1 MKQPMDMTARFLQ
14 RITWSRTSGGR
25 SFCDRVVFLVVVF
38 ILVVLSGYCS
48 DKNVLVIATPIG
60 RKATYGQNAPSGR
73 LSPKSYTGDAGFSKS
88 CPVEDVG
95 VKTYLAQTVFEGE
108 ARSRSPVRD
117 GVYNVTFVVQQVYKG
132 PQTGF
137 LKSQVRL
144 QFAEK
149 IIPSDSNFQK
159 CNDEGSKNSVVKAN
173 IKRGGKYI
181 VFVDKVE
188 QHIFKPRGEPVRRNK
203 RSEKAVKDVVCLNC
217 VRPPS
222 VTGLH
227 DISLKPKEKLKHVC
241 RVKGNPLPAV
251 LWYKD
256 GVRVQPSRKIRI
268 HTKKRRSTLV
278 IPKVRPEDAG
288 LYRCEAKSVI
298 GIDANITAR
307 VTVISDTRPENT
319 TTLWPLYGVPCPV
332 ETYCLN
338 GGTCFY
344 YETVGELVCQCA
356 DGYKGQRCENK
367 AVFNRGNVRKGAWAL
382 DASTRM
388 LPFH

>member
-1 MKQPMDMTARFLQ
+1 MDMTARFLHG
-14 RITWSRTSGGR
+14 ITWSRR
-25 SFCDRVVFLVVVF
+25 SLCDKVVFLVVVVV
-38 ILVVLSGYCS
+38 LVVLSGSCT
-48 DKNVLVIATPIG
+48 DKNVLVTAAPIG
-60 RKATYGQNAPSGR
+60 RRATSGHIAPSGVLR
-73 LSPKSYTGDAGFSKS
+73 KSFSGGAAVSKS
-88 CPVEDVG
+88 CPEDDVG
-95 VKTYLAQTVFEGE
+95 VKTYLAQTVFEGK

-132 PQTGF
+132 SEPGF
-137 LKSQVRL
+137 LRSPVRL

-149 IIPSDSNFQK
+149 ARASNNFRK
-159 CNDEGSKNSVVKAN
+159 CDDGGNKNSVMRAN
-173 IKRGGKYI
+173 ITRGGKYI
-181 VFVDKVE
+181 VFVDKIE
-188 QHIFKPRGEPVRRNK
+188 QHIFKARGEPVKRNDK
-203 RSEKAVKDVVCLNC
+203 IVKAVKDILCQNC
-217 VRPPS
+217 VRRPS

-241 RVKGNPLPAV
+241 RVKGNPLPMV

-256 GVRVQPSRKIRI
+256 GVRVQPSRRIRI

-288 LYRCEAKSVI
+288 VYRCEAKSVI
-298 GIDANITAR
+298 GADANMTAR
-307 VTVISDTRPENT
+307 VTVVSDTRPENT

-367 AVFNRGNVRKGAWAL
+367 DVFNRGSMYRPKFCNVVGFL
-382 DASTRM
+382 SS
-388 LPFH
+388 FYC

>member
-1 MKQPMDMTARFLQ
+1 
-14 RITWSRTSGGR
+14 
-25 SFCDRVVFLVVVF
+25 VFLVVVF

-217 VRPPS
+217 
-222 VTGLH
+222 G
-227 DISLKPKEKLKHVC
+227 KLRQLC
-241 RVKGNPLPAV
+241 NSC
-251 LWYKD
+251 D
-256 GVRVQPSRKIRI
+256 
-268 HTKKRRSTLV
+268 
-278 IPKVRPEDAG
+278 PKVVSNFS
-288 LYRCEAKSVI
+288 LYSL
-298 GIDANITAR
+298 TAE
-307 VTVISDTRPENT
+307 VFF
-319 TTLWPLYGVPCPV
+319 
-332 ETYCLN
+332 CLLSHFIN
-338 GGTCFY
+338 
-344 YETVGELVCQCA
+344 
-356 DGYKGQRCENK
+356 
-367 AVFNRGNVRKGAWAL
+367 
-382 DASTRM
+382 S
-388 LPFH
+388 

>member
-1 MKQPMDMTARFLQ
+1 MDMPTRFLHVT
-14 RITWSRTSGGR
+14 TWSRTR
-25 SFCDRVVFLVVVF
+25 SWRSLCDKVVFLVIVF
-38 ILVVLSGYCS
+38 ILVVLSGSCTDNS
-48 DKNVLVIATPIG
+48 VFVTAAPFGRATP
-60 RKATYGQNAPSGR
+60 SGGIR
-73 LSPKSYTGDAGFSKS
+73 SGSGGVSKS
-88 CPVEDVG
+88 CPEEDVG
-95 VKTYLAQTVFEGE
+95 VKTYLAQTVFEGK

-117 GVYNVTFVVQQVYKG
+117 GVYNVTFVVQKVHKG
-132 PQTGF
+132 LDPRF
-137 LKSQVRL
+137 LRSPVRL

-149 IIPSDSNFQK
+149 ATASNNNFQK
-159 CNDEGSKNSVVKAN
+159 CNDEGDKNSVMRAN

-181 VFVDKVE
+181 VFVDKIE
-188 QHIFKPRGEPVRRNK
+188 QHIFKARGEPVKRNEK
-203 RSEKAVKDVVCLNC
+203 TVKAVKDILCQNC

-222 VTGLH
+222 ITGLH
-227 DISLKPKEKLKHVC
+227 DISLKPKEKLNRVC
-241 RVKGNPLPAV
+241 RVKGNPLPV
-251 LWYKD
+251 IQWYKD
-256 GVRVQPSRKIRI
+256 GVRVLPSRKIRI
-268 HTKKRRSTLV
+268 HTKKRRSTLL

-298 GIDANITAR
+298 GVIANMTAR

-319 TTLWPLYGVPCPV
+319 TTLWPLYGMPCPV
-332 ETYCLN
+332 ETFCLN

-367 AVFNRGNVRKGAWAL
+367 DVSNRGNVRKGSWAL

>member
-1 MKQPMDMTARFLQ
+1 
-14 RITWSRTSGGR
+14 
-25 SFCDRVVFLVVVF
+25 
-38 ILVVLSGYCS
+38 
-48 DKNVLVIATPIG
+48 
-60 RKATYGQNAPSGR
+60 
-73 LSPKSYTGDAGFSKS
+73 
-88 CPVEDVG
+88 
-95 VKTYLAQTVFEGE
+95 
-108 ARSRSPVRD
+108 
-117 GVYNVTFVVQQVYKG
+117 
-132 PQTGF
+132 
-137 LKSQVRL
+137 
-144 QFAEK
+144 
-149 IIPSDSNFQK
+149 
-159 CNDEGSKNSVVKAN
+159 
-173 IKRGGKYI
+173 
-181 VFVDKVE
+181 
-188 QHIFKPRGEPVRRNK
+188 
-203 RSEKAVKDVVCLNC
+203 
-217 VRPPS
+217 RPPS

-227 DISLKPKEKLKHVC
+227 DISLRPKEKLKHVC

-251 LWYKD
+251 FWYKD

-298 GIDANITAR
+298 GIDANSTAR

-367 AVFNRGNVRKGAWAL
+367 AVFNRGISLLADCLFLQPIGVHSRYLQLYNLTPMWDVTEMSKFNYYLRI
-382 DASTRM
+382 
-388 LPFH
+388 LPPKIKKEQLGSHIQDSKLSLREEAGEG